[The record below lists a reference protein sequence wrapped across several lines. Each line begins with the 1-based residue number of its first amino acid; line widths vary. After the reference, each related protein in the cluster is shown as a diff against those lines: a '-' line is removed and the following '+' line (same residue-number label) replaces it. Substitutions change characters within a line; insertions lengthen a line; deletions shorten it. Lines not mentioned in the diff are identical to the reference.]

1 MNENKKEEDLE
12 NQEEVLIDE
21 GNSLDLESEDE
32 LPEEPSEE
40 DKIKDLEDQL
50 LRAKAEVQN
59 VRRIAA
65 QEVTKAR
72 LFGVEAL
79 AKDFLSVADNLER
92 AIDSCPDDENSLTI
106 KEGLELTLKSLESSL
121 KSSGIEPINTEEKN
135 FDPDKHEAI
144 SIIED
149 DKLEPNTIIDFV
161 QKITWISLMLNNMR
175 AKHNIILIFKIM
187 RNKILFDLSFIR
199 IFINLID
206 FQIKPSQN
214 FCMNSFTTSD
224 I

>member
-121 KSSGIEPINTEEKN
+121 KSSGIEPINTEEK
-135 FDPDKHEAI
+135 
-144 SIIED
+144 
-149 DKLEPNTIIDFV
+149 KLR
-161 QKITWISLMLNNMR
+161 SR
-175 AKHNIILIFKIM
+175 
-187 RNKILFDLSFIR
+187 
-199 IFINLID
+199 
-206 FQIKPSQN
+206 
-214 FCMNSFTTSD
+214 
-224 I
+224 